1 MRKKLGTKIKTL
13 REGRGLSVR
22 ALSKELN
29 VRKQTLIRWEKG
41 EVRMRLCYLIKIA
54 DFFEVSTDFL
64 LGLKDWFC
72 DVKSFEKQLSCG
84 KIFLWNLTL
93 TLWMTSKRKHSF
105 RLKELF
111 WSLLGLEVERQDCS
125 PTGFVIWLKK
135 ASAHITSLQ
144 SHSQTKRQT
153 RWKKDF
159 FLWGLSVFGFRLFT
173 QCVWEFCVKT

>member
-72 DVKSFEKQLSCG
+72 DVKSFEK
-84 KIFLWNLTL
+84 
-93 TLWMTSKRKHSF
+93 
-105 RLKELF
+105 
-111 WSLLGLEVERQDCS
+111 
-125 PTGFVIWLKK
+125 
-135 ASAHITSLQ
+135 
-144 SHSQTKRQT
+144 
-153 RWKKDF
+153 
-159 FLWGLSVFGFRLFT
+159 
-173 QCVWEFCVKT
+173 